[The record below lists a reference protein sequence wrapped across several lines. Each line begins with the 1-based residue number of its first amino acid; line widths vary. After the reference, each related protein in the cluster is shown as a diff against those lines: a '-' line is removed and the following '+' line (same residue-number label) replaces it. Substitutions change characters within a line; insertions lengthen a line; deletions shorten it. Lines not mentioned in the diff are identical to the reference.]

1 MKSIFHSL
9 SVLIVDDDEQARYV
23 MNAVLERLGVETVY
37 EAESALVAQERV
49 AEAAGMI
56 DLVICDMKMPGM
68 SGLEFLT
75 QVRKC
80 FPDMPFMMVTGN
92 AEIDTAIEARNLGVD
107 AYISKPFSPREIK
120 EKLVELTQ

>member
-1 MKSIFHSL
+1 
-9 SVLIVDDDEQARYV
+9 

-75 QVRKC
+75 QVRKY